1 MIFRIILGVYLT
13 FHFLDLLPY
22 AEELF
27 GNQMPYDHTLSPLYG
42 VFPNILNY
50 NINATIFVGVLT
62 LLSIL
67 LTLEFMPKLCA
78 FLLWYGWACLF
89 NKNILISNPG
99 LPYVGW
105 ILLSLTLVVQDKNN
119 NIFQT
124 NNWFL
129 KYIQHDKLH
138 NRIFYT
144 GFILL
149 SLGYTVSGIHKYFT
163 SPSWSD
169 GTALEHILC
178 SPIANN
184 NIIRDTLLQYPFM
197 LKLMT
202 WLALFLEISFFPIG
216 SMYHMRMWY
225 WIAYFGFNVGI
236 LSLIN
241 FPDLTF
247 GMLMIHIMTFEMR
260 WVHNFSY
267 YMNSITECMGLF
279 TGRIELF
286 TGCSDRGKVD

>member
-1 MIFRIILGVYLT
+1 MIFRIILGIYLT
-13 FHFLDLLPY
+13 YHFLDLFPY

-42 VFPNILNY
+42 IFPNILNY
-50 NINATIFVGVLT
+50 NINATFFVGILT

-67 LTLEFMPKLCA
+67 LTLGIMPRLCA

-119 NIFQT
+119 N

-129 KYIQHDKLH
+129 KYIRQDGIH
-138 NRIFYT
+138 NRIFCA
-144 GFILL
+144 GLVLL

-184 NIIRDTLLQYPFM
+184 NIIRDTLIQYPFL

-202 WLALFLEISFFPIG
+202 WFALFLEISFFPIG
-216 SMYHMRMWY
+216 SMYHLRLWY
-225 WIAYFGFNVGI
+225 WIAYFGLNVGI
-236 LSLIN
+236 LALIN

-247 GMLMIHIMTFEMR
+247 GMLMIHIMTFEAR
-260 WVHNFSY
+260 WMDNY
-267 YMNSITECMGLF
+267 YLGLF
-279 TGRIELF
+279 KE
-286 TGCSDRGKVD
+286 SYNKKKVD